1 MLMSKLSR
9 ARKSENAT
17 ASQLS
22 RVCVVIPAFNEEVL
36 VGRCIQSV
44 LNAGLAPS
52 QIYVVDDCSRDNT
65 AARVRAF
72 DGVSLLRH
80 EHNYGKLRGL
90 QHAIDTYDLLGR
102 YEFLSLLDADSH
114 IAPEY
119 FSAVLDRFDEVS
131 DAVLVSGAPYS
142 EKYNAITAYRA
153 LEYAMTLKIYRKGQ
167 DNLGVI
173 TVAPGCASTYRTS
186 IFSKLDWDNK
196 TLVEDMDVTVQIHR
210 KQLGRVVYTE
220 RAVAYTQDP
229 RTLREYTGQLTRWY
243 SGTWQVMKLH
253 RIPFGFK
260 RLDAEF
266 ALLIGEG
273 LLYAVVATML
283 PLFLYMFPAI
293 TLRALLLDQVLWAGV
308 AVFCAVQLRRADVL
322 TAVPLYIVMRSIN
335 CYVLL
340 RTFWAEVICSRQTE
354 TWFSVSRY
362 SQTPAAN

>member
-1 MLMSKLSR
+1 MSKLSG
-9 ARKSENAT
+9 AQTSENAG
-17 ASQLS
+17 AGQLS

-44 LNAGLAPS
+44 LNAGLDAS
-52 QIYVVDDCSRDNT
+52 QIYVVDDCSGDNT
-65 AARVRAF
+65 AARVKAF
-72 DGVSLLRH
+72 EGVNLLRH
-80 EHNYGKLRGL
+80 ERNYGKLRGL

-102 YEFLSLLDADSH
+102 YEFLALLDADSH

-119 FSAVLDRFDEVS
+119 FTAILKRFAEVP
-131 DAVLVSGAPYS
+131 DAVLVSGAPHS
-142 EKYNAITAYRA
+142 EKCNSITAYRA
-153 LEYAMTLKIYRKGQ
+153 LEYTMTLKVYRKGQ

-186 IFSKLDWDNK
+186 IFAKLDWDNK

-210 KQLGRVVYTE
+210 KKLGRVVYTE
-220 RAVAYTQDP
+220 HAVAYTQDP
-229 RTLREYTGQLTRWY
+229 RTFREYTGQLTRWY

-266 ALLIGEG
+266 ALLMGEG
-273 LLYAVVATML
+273 FLYALLATML
-283 PLFLYMFPAI
+283 PVFLWMFPVI
-293 TLRALLLDQVLWAGV
+293 TLRAVLIDQLLWAGV
-308 AVFCAVQLRRADVL
+308 AVLCAVQLRRVDVL
-322 TAVPLYIVMRSIN
+322 AAIPLYIVMRSIN

-340 RTFWAEVICSRQTE
+340 RTFWAEIICSRQTE

-362 SQTPAAN
+362 SQTPAN

>member
-1 MLMSKLSR
+1 MSKVSP
-9 ARKSENAT
+9 AQTPQNAS

-52 QIYVVDDCSRDNT
+52 QIYVVDDHSRDNT
-65 AARVRAF
+65 AARVREF
-72 DGVSLLRH
+72 EGVNLLSH
-80 EHNYGKLRGL
+80 ERNYGKLRGL
-90 QHAIDTYDLLGR
+90 QHAIGSYDLLGR

-114 IAPEY
+114 IAPGY
-119 FSAVLDRFDEVS
+119 FAAVLDRFGEVP
-131 DAVLVSGAPYS
+131 DAVLVSGAPHS
-142 EKYNAITAYRA
+142 EKCNWITAYRA
-153 LEYAMTLKIYRKGQ
+153 LEYTMTLKVYRKGQ

-186 IFSKLDWDNK
+186 IFAKLDWDNK

-210 KQLGRVVYTE
+210 KQLGRVVYTD

-229 RTLREYTGQLTRWY
+229 RTLREYKGQLMRWY

-266 ALLIGEG
+266 ALLMGEG
-273 LLYAVVATML
+273 LLYAVLATML
-283 PLFLYMFPAI
+283 PVFLWMFPGLTI
-293 TLRALLLDQVLWAGV
+293 KALLLDQLLWAGV

-322 TAVPLYIVMRSIN
+322 AAIPLYIVMRSIN

-362 SQTPAAN
+362 SQSPAVN